1 MSDKSVIVEKI
12 VAGYIKAC
20 LWSSGDQDDEGNDFF
35 YDEFEPS
42 SQLKGEAFYLCALFY
57 DANTKDCALFAE
69 QYQPSQDYDV
79 WECLGHDLW
88 LTSAGH
94 GVGFWDR
101 GLDELGERL
110 TEACQQKPYVDKCA
124 YIGDDSLI
132 YLS

>member
-1 MSDKSVIVEKI
+1 MNDKSEIITKIVE
-12 VAGYIKAC
+12 GYITAC
-20 LWSSGDQDDEGNDFF
+20 LWSSVDQDDEGLEIF

-42 SQLKGEAFYLCALFY
+42 SQLKGEARHLCGLFY
-57 DANTKDCALFAE
+57 DANESDCNLFAE
-69 QYQPSQDYDV
+69 QYTPSGEYDI

-110 TEACQQKPYVDKCA
+110 TQACHIRPYRDKCA
-124 YIGDDSLI
+124 YIGDDQLV